1 MPFVKKP
8 GNYIPQIT
16 ASDFQWQANPSPD
29 WRMKYNLQYRHYA
42 VLLNDSAVN
51 LWGFPAMY
59 LQKIPAESFI
69 STTKINFSSL
79 QKGERAGFIIM
90 GKSYAALEL
99 LNTGNGLQLNYVTCS
114 DADKKS
120 SELSIPMLANVPS
133 TIYFRIK
140 MDVGAVA
147 SFSYSIDGI
156 NFQNTDVKFKA
167 ISGVWVGAKM
177 GFYCTSNRITNDAG
191 FMEVRSFNTQ
201 K

>member
-1 MPFVKKP
+1 MNMPLK
-8 GNYIPQIT
+8 Y
-16 ASDFQWQANPSPD
+16 FQS
-29 WRMKYNLQYRHYA
+29 K
-42 VLLNDSAVN
+42 
-51 LWGFPAMY
+51 
-59 LQKIPAESFI
+59 
-69 STTKINFSSL
+69 
-79 QKGERAGFIIM
+79 
-90 GKSYAALEL
+90 
-99 LNTGNGLQLNYVTCS
+99 QLNYVTCN

-120 SELSIPMLANVPS
+120 PEMSMPMLANAPS

-140 MDVGAVA
+140 MDTGAVA

-167 ISGVWVGAKM
+167 IPGVWVGAKM